1 MTELEEKQVPKKE
14 QYSFSK
20 LSTWWQCRYSYFQKY
35 IEHKAGIG
43 NAFSSYGSLV
53 HSILERYAKKEIE
66 LWDMPSIYE
75 WEFDSAVPEK
85 FPWNKYKV
93 LRDSYYEEGLNFL
106 KNFNGYEKCKI
117 LGIEQE
123 FEIEI
128 DDWNLVGFI
137 DVVFVDES
145 GKLIVR
151 DYKSKASFKNET
163 EKKEYARQPYLYSLY
178 VKEKYGRYPDEIQF
192 LMFRKEN
199 VERIKFNEEDL
210 QEAISWA
217 KDTVAD
223 IRACVDYPPAKTVC
237 NDFYAQNLCNHR
249 EYCEFSA
256 FKK

>member
-1 MTELEEKQVPKKE
+1 
-14 QYSFSK
+14 
-20 LSTWWQCRYSYFQKY
+20 
-35 IEHKAGIG
+35 
-43 NAFSSYGSLV
+43 
-53 HSILERYAKKEIE
+53 
-66 LWDMPSIYE
+66 MPSIYE

-163 EKKEYARQPYLYSLY
+163 EKKNTQDSRICI
-178 VKEKYGRYPDEIQF
+178 RYMSKRNMEDIQ
-192 LMFRKEN
+192 MR
-199 VERIKFNEEDL
+199 
-210 QEAISWA
+210 S
-217 KDTVAD
+217 
-223 IRACVDYPPAKTVC
+223 
-237 NDFYAQNLCNHR
+237 
-249 EYCEFSA
+249 SS
-256 FKK
+256 